1 MAAENIAK
9 RKYEGSFSGKGTA
22 VGRIAWRSVV
32 AGMIMRRFVLC
43 GWRSVCMSFWRS
55 MIVNAARNI
64 ASSIVMLV
72 RLVSSVPA
80 P

>member
-1 MAAENIAK
+1 MI
-9 RKYEGSFSGKGTA
+9 
-22 VGRIAWRSVV
+22 RS
-32 AGMIMRRFVLC
+32 RFVLC

-55 MIVNAARNI
+55 MMVIAVMNI

-72 RLVSSVPA
+72 RPVISVPA